1 MTKEELTEW
10 ALKNGWQPMGAD
22 LCLTK
27 PNNPKEAIVRLTP
40 KATVVILEIKKP
52 VGKWDKI
59 SSTPYN
65 KISADAETGFPRGLG
80 LETMS
85 NLSFLMEDNKNR
97 MVFAKFNAP
106 KTPGGFS

>member
-10 ALKNGWQPMGAD
+10 AVKNGWQQMGAD

-27 PNNPKEAIVRLTP
+27 PNNPKDAIVRLVL
-40 KATVVILEIKKP
+40 KSTVVILEIKKP

-65 KISADAETGFPRGLG
+65 KVTADAETGFPRGLG

-97 MVFAKFNAP
+97 AVFAKFNAP
-106 KTPGGFS
+106 KKPTGW